1 MLRWRAHI
9 RVVVINRLY
18 QLLREKECSEAM
30 ELLED
35 AIGVE
40 VLREQ

>member
-1 MLRWRAHI
+1 
-9 RVVVINRLY
+9 
-18 QLLREKECSEAM
+18 LLREKECSEAM

-40 VLREQ
+40 VLQEQ